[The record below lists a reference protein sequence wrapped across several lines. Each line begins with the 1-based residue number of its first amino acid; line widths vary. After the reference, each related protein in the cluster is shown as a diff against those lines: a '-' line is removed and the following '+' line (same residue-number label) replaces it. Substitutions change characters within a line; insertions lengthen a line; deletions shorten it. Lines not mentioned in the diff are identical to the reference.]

1 VQACWQAE
9 VEAQGRPCP
18 KCERVRLIRERL
30 QREAQRE
37 QELNL
42 RDSFGLDS
50 LPAYPAYKG
59 SGGSAAA
66 GAGAGGARHRLAASA
81 SSQQQPRRN
90 NNIIASGGGF
100 RKGSK
105 P

>member
-1 VQACWQAE
+1 
-9 VEAQGRPCP
+9 
-18 KCERVRLIRERL
+18 VRLIRERL

-59 SGGSAAA
+59 SSAAA
-66 GAGAGGARHRLAASA
+66 GAGGVRHRLAASA
-81 SSQQQPRRN
+81 SSQQQQPRRN
-90 NNIIASGGGF
+90 NNIISSGGF